1 MAVTIR
7 LTRTGR
13 RKRPYYRIVV
23 TDTRAP
29 RDGRYIEC
37 LGTYDSME
45 KPASVKIEE
54 ARTNFWLDRGAV
66 PSDTVRS
73 LLRHRGI
80 LLKRNLKKRGM
91 DEAKIEEELKNW
103 ESVHIERVKRVS
115 PRLGAPGRG
124 AGVRGA
130 GTAAFTVFAY
140 HRDVFCAFLLAR
152 RAVTWCLRSVC

>member
-54 ARTNFWLDRGAV
+54 TRTHYWLDMGAV
-66 PSDTVRS
+66 PSDTVKS
-73 LLRHRGI
+73 LLRHKGI
-80 LLKRNLKKRGM
+80 LLKRNLKKRGF
-91 DEAKIEEELKNW
+91 DEGKTEEELKKW
-103 ESVHIERVKRVS
+103 EAVGVERLKRVAEKTRVS
-115 PRLGAPGRG
+115 KKAKDKAAKAKADSEKAPEAPAQPAEAPAVEAPP
-124 AGVRGA
+124 AGE
-130 GTAAFTVFAY
+130 AAPQA
-140 HRDVFCAFLLAR
+140 
-152 RAVTWCLRSVC
+152 

>member
-1 MAVTIR
+1 M
-7 LTRTGR
+7 GR
-13 RKRPYYRIVV
+13 KKRPYYRIVV

-54 ARTNFWLDRGAV
+54 TRTHYWLDQGAV

-80 LLKRNLKKRGM
+80 LLKRNLKKRGF

-103 ESVHIERVKRVS
+103 EAVHVERLKRTSEKTRVS
-115 PRLGAPGRG
+115 RKAKDRAAKAKAESEKAQEAP
-124 AGVRGA
+124 AQPA
-130 GTAAFTVFAY
+130 EAPPAAEA
-140 HRDVFCAFLLAR
+140 APQA
-152 RAVTWCLRSVC
+152 

>member
-1 MAVTIR
+1 LAVTIR

-115 PRLGAPGRG
+115 EKTRISKKAKDKAAKAKAESEKAQAAP
-124 AGVRGA
+124 AQPA
-130 GTAAFTVFAY
+130 EAPPAEEAAPQP
-140 HRDVFCAFLLAR
+140 
-152 RAVTWCLRSVC
+152 